1 MSEPSSYTPRPDV
14 VERIDTHGAIV
25 FLAGDRALK
34 IKRAVKLAYLDFST
48 LAKRRRACEREVE
61 INRITAPGIYLRTVT
76 ITRRRDGTLE
86 FGGGGEVVEWAV
98 EMARFVQ
105 RNLLDRM
112 AVEERLSVT
121 LMTPLADHIAA
132 YHDTAPADRSN
143 DGVSGLKQV
152 IGSISAALER
162 AGNYLDAQAA
172 AGFARDLEAA
182 FKKSASLL
190 SRRASAGYVRRCH
203 GDLHLRNIVLL
214 DGKPTL
220 FDAIE
225 FDEALAT
232 IDILYDLAFLLMD
245 LWHRGEKRHANLVL
259 NRYLWRNGCD
269 ANIDAL
275 AALPLFLSIR
285 AGVRAMVTLDQL
297 PYIDQAAANAA
308 ITELQQ
314 YFSLAVSFLASSA
327 PRLIA
332 VGGLS
337 GTGKSTLAAGL
348 APVVGAAPGA
358 FHIRSDVERKLLYDV
373 SPEEPLGTDAYTRD
387 VTERVYA
394 TLNEKAAR
402 ALAAGH
408 SVILDAVF
416 AREEERAASQQ
427 VARAAGASFDGLWLR
442 AAEAA
447 LVERV
452 EQRRGDA
459 SDADATVVRK
469 QLDYDIGNLDW
480 QQIDSSGTPDE
491 VKAAAGALLGIDIGD
506 EA

>member
-1 MSEPSSYTPRPDV
+1 M
-14 VERIDTHGAIV
+14 
-25 FLAGDRALK
+25 
-34 IKRAVKLAYLDFST
+34 
-48 LAKRRRACEREVE
+48 
-61 INRITAPGIYLRTVT
+61 
-76 ITRRRDGTLE
+76 
-86 FGGGGEVVEWAV
+86 
-98 EMARFVQ
+98 
-105 RNLLDRM
+105 
-112 AVEERLSVT
+112 
-121 LMTPLADHIAA
+121 
-132 YHDTAPADRSN
+132 
-143 DGVSGLKQV
+143 
-152 IGSISAALER
+152 
-162 AGNYLDAQAA
+162 
-172 AGFARDLEAA
+172 
-182 FKKSASLL
+182 
-190 SRRASAGYVRRCH
+190 
-203 GDLHLRNIVLL
+203 LL

-232 IDILYDLAFLLMD
+232 IDVLYDLAFLLMD

-259 NRYLWRNGCD
+259 NRYLWRKGGE

-297 PYIDQAAANAA
+297 PYIDQAAAEAA
-308 ITELQQ
+308 IRELTD
-314 YFSLAVSFLASSA
+314 YFSLAVSFLTPPT

-337 GTGKSTLAAGL
+337 GTGKSTLSAEL
-348 APVVGAAPGA
+348 APNFGASPGA

-373 SPEEPLGTDAYTRD
+373 LPEEPLETDAYTRD

-394 TLNEKAAR
+394 TLNEKATR

-416 AREEERAASQQ
+416 AQEEERAASQQ
-427 VARAAGASFDGLWLR
+427 VARAAGVSYDGLWLR
-442 AAEAA
+442 ATETA

-469 QLDYDIGNLDW
+469 QLDYDIGNIDW
-480 QQIDSSGTPDE
+480 HQIDSSGTPDE
-491 VKAAAGALLGIDIGD
+491 VKAGAAALLRIDVGND
-506 EA
+506 T